1 MEIQS
6 ETRPRATCRIV
17 FEREDARAR
26 HLDVLEETLQSMRGE
41 QEDPEKEREPLL
53 RKGPTDPFKDN
64 KMAEGGNK
72 TYTLQQKLTVV
83 LYLAVNVASASG
95 IVFANKAVFKFYN
108 FPFAVTLTWVHTLF
122 TILGMRLFAKG
133 GLFTPKKLTFKQVA
147 PLAAAFVGY
156 VVLNNISL
164 NLNSVG
170 FYQISK
176 ILISPAILV
185 LEKLL
190 YNKSSTLQTKLAIVL
205 VLVGVGIASVSDVSV
220 NFTGTLVALAAVL
233 VTATYQIWVG
243 TKQKELGAGSMQ
255 LLHEYTPAAALF
267 LMLLIPALEPV
278 GLFSRAPGTIMGF
291 EYTYGAI
298 VAIMIS
304 ALLGLVVSLS
314 TFLVIG
320 ATSSITYNVVGH
332 MKTVIIIVGGYLFFG
347 DEMNP
352 RKFLGIVLCLGG
364 VYWYTHVKLASA
376 MSSSSSQEPLSA
388 VRVQTSS
395 KQ

>member
-1 MEIQS
+1 
-6 ETRPRATCRIV
+6 
-17 FEREDARAR
+17 
-26 HLDVLEETLQSMRGE
+26 
-41 QEDPEKEREPLL
+41 
-53 RKGPTDPFKDN
+53 
-64 KMAEGGNK
+64 
-72 TYTLQQKLTVV
+72 
-83 LYLAVNVASASG
+83 
-95 IVFANKAVFKFYN
+95 
-108 FPFAVTLTWVHTLF
+108 
-122 TILGMRLFAKG
+122 
-133 GLFTPKKLTFKQVA
+133 
-147 PLAAAFVGY
+147 
-156 VVLNNISL
+156 
-164 NLNSVG
+164 
-170 FYQISK
+170 
-176 ILISPAILV
+176 
-185 LEKLL
+185 
-190 YNKSSTLQTKLAIVL
+190 
-205 VLVGVGIASVSDVSV
+205 
-220 NFTGTLVALAAVL
+220 
-233 VTATYQIWVG
+233 
-243 TKQKELGAGSMQ
+243 MQ

-376 MSSSSSQEPLSA
+376 MSSSSSQEPLST